1 MASTIRVF
9 IAIPIPPSIVG
20 WLADII
26 DELRLVNLN
35 VRWVKAG
42 NIHLTLRFLGDIDPL
57 QVPAVADAIDAA
69 IMPVRS
75 HRLQARG
82 MGVFPNLQ
90 RARVIWVGLDGDL
103 NSIHDIQVELD
114 AALERIGFNSERR
127 PFRPHLTIARIRHR
141 IRARTLRESLQPFAE
156 VVSDPFVVDRLVLY
170 QSTLRPT
177 GAEYTPLHTARL
189 SAA

>member
-103 NSIHDIQVELD
+103 NSIYDIQVELD